1 MSKIRPAQLSLFLV
15 ALAMSASARALPPNE
30 VTTEYYADATH
41 SRLVGESILACGGGI
56 RKWGHKTRFQLKTSD
71 PCGKRV
77 AAGSIPAAH
86 FLMHRDP
93 VGVCRRKCEIKYPVT
108 TCGADEVCNQARAEC
123 EQACDLLLTP
133 EE

>member
-1 MSKIRPAQLSLFLV
+1 MATSRPLQLSFLV
-15 ALAMSASARALPPNE
+15 LVLALSASARALPPNE

-41 SRLVGESILACGGGI
+41 SRLVGESILSCAGGI

-77 AAGSIPAAH
+77 AAGPIPAAH
-86 FLMHRDP
+86 FLMHHNP
-93 VGVCRRKCEIKYPVT
+93 VGVCHRKCQIKHPVT
-108 TCGADEVCNQARAEC
+108 ACGADEVCNEARMAC